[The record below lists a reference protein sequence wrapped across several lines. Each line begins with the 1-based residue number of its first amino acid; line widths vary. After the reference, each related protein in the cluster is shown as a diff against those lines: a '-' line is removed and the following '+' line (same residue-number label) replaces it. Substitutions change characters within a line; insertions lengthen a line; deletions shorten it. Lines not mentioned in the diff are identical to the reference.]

1 MSDELPAQ
9 KKPAKPPPV
18 ECDLSQVMSHG
29 PALSQ
34 ALGPGRATLVLLF
47 GIARARRG
55 PIGIAAIVGIAA
67 TFIYNVHLR

>member
-1 MSDELPAQ
+1 MSDELPTP

-18 ECDLSQVMSHG
+18 ECDLSQVMAHA

-47 GIARARRG
+47 GLAKTKRG
-55 PIGIAAIVGIAA
+55 SFGIAAIVTAMG
-67 TFIYNVHLR
+67 TGIYNLLLK